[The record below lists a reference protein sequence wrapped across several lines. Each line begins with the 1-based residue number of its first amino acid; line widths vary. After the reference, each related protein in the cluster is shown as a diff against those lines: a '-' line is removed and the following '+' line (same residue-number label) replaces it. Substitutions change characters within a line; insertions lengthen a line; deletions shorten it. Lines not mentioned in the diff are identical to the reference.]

1 MNKNK
6 KYMENSAITLVAL
19 AITVVVLVII
29 AGVTIGSVIGDHGLI
44 GEAQYSAFVS
54 KISDYKSGVRT
65 HVVAEELKNAG
76 KETSIYVNDSK
87 QMQDILQVDENEA
100 KKYGIQDSELRYKEE
115 YVTKQEKEWLAGLGI
130 IAMTTMYLITFMAN
144 GSIYSNIWTEKV
156 KFPEMEA
163 IESES
168 NFTGWYYD
176 AELTQ
181 KATEGESLSNDITLY
196 AKWGDYIATYMVKGE
211 IYDTVKGNEI
221 VFPEEPELD
230 NVIFEGW
237 YYDEDYTKPVKEG
250 DTLTGDVTIYSK
262 WTSYIKNKLNGTY
275 IHMLDYLENNS
286 SQWYYAKSA
295 QDIKND
301 PLYRVIVVGANDVQS
316 YPTWIKL
323 GKYDTGDVL
332 YTYEGST
339 PIKNIEIISW
349 TRRDGVT
356 DYVDYQIDTN
366 EKGQIISLVPSHYGS
381 IYPAKAKIE
390 VTFEDGTTDTDE
402 FYVYIHNACF
412 VEGTEI
418 TLADRSTKKIE
429 DITYE
434 DRLLVWDFDNGCF
447 ASAKPL
453 WIMKAQTGMTYNEIT
468 FEDGTNLK
476 TVLDHRVFNYDLQK
490 FTSTMDEKETPIG
503 TRVFK
508 QDGSKTK
515 LVARKVVN
523 KEVNVYNIITDYHMN
538 LFANGILTSLRLNN
552 LYAIENMKFVN
563 DKRQVTPKE
572 KFAGIPEKYIK
583 GLRLE
588 EQPEKINQGNDV
600 RHAKNLVEYVK
611 RLLNMEK

>member
-100 KKYGIQDSELRYKEE
+100 KKYGIQDNELRYKEE

-130 IAMTTMYLITFMAN
+130 IAMTTMYLITFMVN

-237 YYDEDYTKPVKEG
+237 NYNEDYTKPVKEG

-275 IHMLDYLENNS
+275 IHMLNCYEKNS
-286 SQWYYAKSA
+286 SQWYYAKSID
-295 QDIKND
+295 DIKND
-301 PLYRVIVVGANDVQS
+301 PLYSVTMGGTLIQS

-323 GKYDTGDVL
+323 GKYNTGDVL

-339 PIKNIEIISW
+339 TIKNIEIVSW
-349 TRRDGVT
+349 TRIDGVT
-356 DYVDYQIDTN
+356 PYTYYQIDTN
-366 EKGQIISLVPSHYGS
+366 EKGQIISLVQNYGS
-381 IYPAKAKIE
+381 IYAAKAKIE

-453 WIMKAQTGMTYNEIT
+453 WIMKAQTGTEYNEIK
-468 FEDGTNLK
+468 FADGTKLK
-476 TVLDHRVFNYDLQK
+476 TVLDHRIFNCDTKK
-490 FTSTMDEKETPIG
+490 FTYTMDEKETPIG
-503 TRVFK
+503 TTVFK

-515 LVARKVVN
+515 LVERKIVQ
-523 KEVNVYNIITDYHMN
+523 KEINYYNLITDYHMN
-538 LFANGILTSLRLNN
+538 LFANRILTSLRLNN
-552 LYAIENMKFVN
+552 LYKIEDMKFV
-563 DKRQVTPKE
+563 KEERELEPKE
-572 KFAGIPEKYIK
+572 NFIGIPEKYIK

-588 EQPEKINQGNDV
+588 EQPKEINNGNDV